1 MKILVAAGHV
11 PSPSVR
17 HAAAKTSYYLCR
29 YLAERHQLHLLAFA
43 TREGL
48 VGFGEQDMAIF
59 RSWRIL
65 PVKNGDRFW
74 GALTAPGLPLAI
86 AARNSHTYRQEL
98 NSLLAEQAFDVILLD
113 HTAMFQYS
121 PSGPRSIIAVGNAHD
136 IVSQNWS
143 RRVTVSRNA
152 LARTLLRVEAG
163 RMRSWE
169 QNAFATLDAV
179 LVPSEKDRKL
189 LLEMQPKATVLVI
202 DPWVSAGHATNNP
215 NPEPGALLYWGA
227 MNRTENIDAARWA
240 ATEILPRIRK
250 AVPQAK
256 LYIAGNHGEA
266 LAKEFAE
273 RTDIR
278 ITGFVEDVQSLMTR
292 MSVALLPLRQGAG
305 IKVKTLECMAAGLP
319 VVTTPV
325 GEEGVGGTDGV
336 HYLVAESAE
345 DLAAHAVRLLLQ
357 PEDARKMGESAKQF
371 LVARQDFSGKLAAVE
386 QFIEKQIALMM
397 PRPEQMT
404 ARSSLS

>member
-17 HAAAKTSYYLCR
+17 HAGGKFSYHLCR
-29 YLAERHQLHLLAFA
+29 YLAERHELHLLAFA

-48 VGFGEQDMAIF
+48 VGFCAQDMAIF
-59 RSWRIL
+59 RSWRMI
-65 PVKNGDRFW
+65 PVKNSDRLW
-74 GALTAPGLPLAI
+74 GALTAPSLPLAI
-86 AARNSHTYRQEL
+86 AARNSHTYRHEL
-98 NSLLAEQAFDVILLD
+98 HSLLAGQAFDVVLLD

-121 PSGPRSIIAVGNAHD
+121 PKTPKSIIAVGNAHD
-136 IVSQNWS
+136 IVTQNWS
-143 RRVTVSRNA
+143 RRVTMARNP
-152 LARTLLRVEAG
+152 LVRKLLRVEAG

-169 QNAFATLDAV
+169 RNAFATLDVV

-202 DPWVSAGHATNNP
+202 DPWVSADHDTNRSD
-215 NPEPGALLYWGA
+215 PEPGTLLYWGA
-227 MNRTENIDAARWA
+227 MNRAENIDAARWA

-250 AVPQAK
+250 SVPHAK
-256 LYIAGNHGEA
+256 LYIAGNHGEV
-266 LAKEFAE
+266 LAREFTE

-278 ITGFVEDVQSLMTR
+278 ITGFVDDVQSLMAR
-292 MSVALLPLRQGAG
+292 MSIALLPLRQGAG
-305 IKVKTLECMAAGLP
+305 IKVKTLECMSAALP

-345 DLAAHAVRLLLQ
+345 ELAAHAVRLLLH
-357 PEDARKMGESAKQF
+357 PEVARKMGESGKQF
-371 LVARQDFSGKLAAVE
+371 LLARQDFSGKLAAVE
-386 QFIEKQIALMM
+386 RFIEKRIALTM
-397 PRPEQMT
+397 PRPE
-404 ARSSLS
+404 